1 MELDNFGLKATHLN
15 SCSELFIVREAST
28 IYENHAC
35 LFIDN
40 TEKLNLLW
48 SKAMLIRLPDGEDID
63 YRGGGTLKDII
74 LELDKSMLKKFVA
87 GKSGDELIDF
97 HVYLD
102 DDVEVDLLSWEDPEA
117 RPVYRH
123 SLSHVLAQAVKRLHP
138 EACLAIGPAIE
149 NGFYY
154 DFDVE
159 RPFTQDDLVL
169 IEKEMKRIIKQN
181 HKFERLDVS
190 RDEAKNLIGDAP
202 YKMELLDDIG
212 EEESLSFYQDGEFI
226 DLCRGPHILN
236 TGQVKHVKLLSVAG
250 AYWRGDQE
258 RPMLQRIY
266 GTAFTT
272 RDELDGYLKQL
283 EEAKRRD
290 HRVLGRQLKLFHIDE
305 EVGQGLVLWTPEGS
319 IIRDELQAFISDEL
333 KKQGYSQVH
342 TPHIG
347 KLDLYRTSGHF
358 PYYQD
363 SQYPPLIDHE
373 HLKKLSDDGCTCGE
387 LSNQMQAGEV
397 DGYLLKPMNCPH
409 HIKIFAS
416 QQHSYRDLPIRLAE
430 FGTVYRWE
438 QSGELGGMTRVR
450 GFTQDDAHLF
460 CTEGQIAEELIGCL
474 SLVKIIFGVLGMDDY
489 RVRVGLRDPDSRKY
503 VGDPANWDRAEDACR
518 KAAEQLEVS
527 FTEEPGEAAFYGP
540 KIDFVVKDVVGR
552 EWQLGTVQVYYN
564 LPERFDLGYV
574 DAHNEIQRP
583 VMIHR
588 APFGSLE
595 RFVGV
600 LIEHFAGAFPVWLS
614 PVQVVLLPITER
626 HTEYAE
632 KIYTQLRSAGIRV
645 ELNAA
650 SETLNKRIR
659 HAQSQKIPYMFVMG
673 DREVEDN
680 QISIRLRDGKN
691 LDPFTVEEAVNMVT
705 SKNIN
710 REII

>member
-1 MELDNFGLKATHLN
+1 
-15 SCSELFIVREAST
+15 
-28 IYENHAC
+28 
-35 LFIDN
+35 
-40 TEKLNLLW
+40 
-48 SKAMLIRLPDGEDID
+48 MLIRVPNGEDID
-63 YRGGGTLKDII
+63 YTGGGKLKDII
-74 LELDKSMLKKFVA
+74 LKLDKSLLKNFIA
-87 GKSGDELIDF
+87 AKSGDLIVDF
-97 HVYLD
+97 HVDLD
-102 DDVEVDLLSWEDPEA
+102 GNTEVDLLSWKDPEA
-117 RPVYRH
+117 AAIYRH
-123 SLSHVLAQAVKRLHP
+123 SMSHVLAQAVKRLYP
-138 EACLAIGPAIE
+138 EAQLAIGPAIE

-159 RPFTQDDLVL
+159 KPFTQDDLVL

-181 HKFERLDVS
+181 HKFKRLDVS
-190 RDEAKNLIGDAP
+190 RAEAEDLIGNAK
-202 YKMELLDDIG
+202 YKREILNDLAEDEL
-212 EEESLSFYQDGEFI
+212 LSFYQDGEFV
-226 DLCRGPHILN
+226 DLCRGPHILG

-250 AYWRGDQE
+250 AYWRGDQD

-272 RDELDGYLKQL
+272 RDELDAYLKRL

-305 EVGQGLVLWTPEGS
+305 EVGQGLVLWTPDGA
-319 IIRDELQAFISDEL
+319 IIRDELQAFISSEL

-358 PYYQD
+358 PYYQE

-373 HLKKLSDDGCTCGE
+373 HLQKLSDDGCTCGE
-387 LSNQMQAGEV
+387 LSNQMQTGDI

-409 HIKIFAS
+409 HIKIFGS
-416 QQHSYRDLPIRLAE
+416 QQHSYRDLPVRLAE

-460 CTEGQIAEELIGCL
+460 CTEDQIADELIGCL
-474 SLVKIIFGVLGMDDY
+474 SLVKIIFGVLGMEEY
-489 RVRVGLRDPDSRKY
+489 RVRVGLRDPDSSKY
-503 VGDPANWDRAEDACR
+503 VGDPAKWDRAEEACR
-518 KAAEQLEVS
+518 KAAEQLEVPFS
-527 FTEEPGEAAFYGP
+527 EEAGEAAFYGP

-552 EWQLGTVQVYYN
+552 EWQLGTVQVDYN

-574 DAHNEIQRP
+574 DAQNEIQRP

-600 LIEHFAGAFPVWLS
+600 LIEHFAGAFPIWLS
-614 PVQVVLLPITER
+614 PVQVVLLPIAER
-626 HTEYAE
+626 HAEYAE
-632 KIYTQLRSAGIRV
+632 KVFTKLKTAGIRV
-645 ELNAA
+645 QLNAA

-659 HAQSQKIPYMFVMG
+659 HAQSQKVPYMFVMG
-673 DREVEDN
+673 DREVEDGL
-680 QISIRLRDGKN
+680 ISIRLRDGKN
-691 LDPFTVEEAVNMVT
+691 LDPLTMDESIEMVV
-705 SKNIN
+705 SKIDK